1 MLRVGLTGGLAT
13 GKSFVGRSL
22 ADLGCYLIRNDEL
35 GHRVLDPDGEAYD
48 AVVREFGSGILNPDR
63 TIDRRRLAALV
74 FHDPTRLKKLNALVH
89 PPVRARTRRLLEEY
103 EAGHPHGIAV
113 VEAAILVETGSY
125 RDYARLILAVC
136 GKEQQIERAMARDGL
151 TREEVLDRL
160 SRQMPLDEKIQYA
173 DYVIDTSGTKENTL
187 AQTGAVYESLVRL
200 ENVAPEPRSL
210 NL

>member
-1 MLRVGLTGGLAT
+1 MLRIGLTGGLAS

-22 ADLGCYLIRNDEL
+22 ADLGCYLIRADEL
-35 GHRVLDPDGEAYD
+35 GHRVLEPGGEAYE
-48 AVVREFGSGILNPDR
+48 AAVREFGTGILNPDQ

-74 FHDPTRLKKLNALVH
+74 FHDPARLRKLNALVH

-103 EAGHPHGIAV
+103 EAGHPRGIAV

-160 SRQMPLDEKIQYA
+160 SRQMPLEEKIQYA
-173 DYVIDTSGTKENTL
+173 DYVIDTSGAKENTL
-187 AQTGAVYESLVRL
+187 AQTSAVYESLL
-200 ENVAPEPRSL
+200 SL
-210 NL
+210 NSGA